1 MNNTRRQFSRE
12 YKLESVRL
20 SYQRESIRDLA
31 AELGIRPELIYR
43 WRSEFEATGEKS
55 FPGNGNS
62 GENEDEVAQL
72 KRELAG
78 IRMERDILKKAL
90 AIFSKH
96 PV

>member
-1 MNNTRRQFSRE
+1 MSITRRQFSRE

-20 SYQRESIRDLA
+20 SYQRDSIRDLA

-43 WRSEFEATGEKS
+43 WRSEFDATGEKS
-55 FPGNGNS
+55 FPGNGN
-62 GENEDEVAQL
+62 GLENEDEITQL
-72 KRELAG
+72 KRELAD